1 MASLVG
7 SRVERKEDKRLLT
20 GKGRYTADI
29 NIANQTYAAFVR
41 SPHARAKIKKV
52 DTSKALK
59 ALGVVSV
66 LTGEE
71 IANDKIGGLIAG
83 WAIRSEDGSEMKVPA
98 NPPLAK
104 DSANFV
110 GEPIAVVFAESLD
123 EAKAAADL
131 VKIDYK
137 VLKGVIN
144 TAEAMKG
151 ETIHDGIDN
160 NLCYDWLL
168 GDRKAVDEAFS
179 KADKIIKVDLINN
192 RLVPNAMEPRACV
205 VDYNT
210 ASEEITLYT
219 TSQNPHLSRLVMSA
233 FGGVAP
239 ENKLRVVAPDVGGG
253 FGSKINVYNEE
264 IVCSWA
270 SKKIER
276 PIKWVA
282 ERTESFLTDTHG
294 RDHVTHAELAVT
306 NDGKFLGFKNETI
319 ANLGAYARVFGT
331 VTPTYLFGPCATGV
345 YTIPAAYS
353 NVKAV
358 YTNTAPVDAYRGAGR
373 PEATY
378 TIERLVEKAA
388 MELGIDRT
396 EIRMKN
402 FPTEFPFKQTLVH
415 TVDSG
420 DYVAGLEK
428 AKQMA
433 DYDGFNDRRKKSE
446 ANGKLRGIGVSSY
459 FEACGIAPSAVVM
472 SLGCGVG
479 LWESSEVRFNPT
491 GQVSVFT
498 GAHSHGQGHD
508 TTFAQIAAD
517 ELGVSLETVDVVHGD
532 TDKGTF
538 GMGTYGSR
546 SLAVGGIAIVNA
558 CKKIVA
564 KGKRVAAKMLEVNED
579 EIEFKDGEFVVTK
592 SNKKKTIGEVAF
604 ACYLPGSR
612 DSDFKS
618 PLPEGEEPGLI
629 ETSFFDPA
637 NFSFPAGSHIAEVE
651 IDPETGEVKVEK
663 YTAVDDFGRIVNPLV
678 VEGQVHG
685 GIAQGIGQA
694 LHENTEYDETG
705 QLITASYMDYTM
717 PRADNFPE
725 FNLGFTCT
733 HATSNPLGVK
743 GCGEAGAIA
752 SPPTIMNAVIDA
764 LGGQEISMP
773 ATAEKVW
780 KACKV
785 LKKPNSKAA

>member
-7 SRVERKEDKRLLT
+7 SRVERKEDKKFLT

-29 NIANQTYAAFVR
+29 NIANQTYAVFIR
-41 SPHARAKIKKV
+41 SPHARAKIKKI

-59 ALGVVSV
+59 ASGVVNI
-66 LTGEE
+66 LTGEH
-71 IANDKIGGLIAG
+71 IAQDKIGGLIAG
-83 WAIRSEDGSEMKVPA
+83 WAIRSEDGSEMKCPA
-98 NPPLAK
+98 NPPLVK
-104 DSANFV
+104 DNANFV
-110 GEPIAVVFAESLD
+110 GDPVAVVFAETLD
-123 EAKAAADL
+123 EAKAAAEL
-131 VKIDYK
+131 VKVDYK
-137 VLKGVIN
+137 VLKAVASLAD
-144 TAEAMKG
+144 TMKSEA
-151 ETIHDGIDN
+151 IHEGIDK

-168 GDRKAVDEAFS
+168 GDRQKVKEAFD
-179 KADKIIKVDLINN
+179 KADKIIKLDIINN
-192 RLVPNAMEPRACV
+192 RLIPNAMEPRACV

-210 ASEEITLYT
+210 ASEEITCYT
-219 TSQNPHLSRLVMSA
+219 TSQNPHLSRLIMSA
-233 FGGVAP
+233 YGGVTS
-239 ENKLRVVAPDVGGG
+239 ENKLRVIAPDVGGG
-253 FGSKINVYNEE
+253 FGSKINLYNEE

-270 SKKIER
+270 AKKIER

-294 RDHVTHAELAVT
+294 RDHITHAELAVT

-345 YTIPAAYS
+345 YVIPAAYS

-378 TIERLVEKAA
+378 TIERIVDKAA
-388 MELGIDRT
+388 TELGMDPI

-415 TVDSG
+415 QVDSG

-428 AKQMA
+428 AKQMS
-433 DYDGFNDRRKKSE
+433 DYDGFAARKKESE
-446 ANGKLRGIGVSSY
+446 SKGKLRGIGVTTY
-459 FEACGIAPSAVVM
+459 FEACGIAPSPVVM
-472 SLGCGVG
+472 MLGCGVG
-479 LWESSEVRFNPT
+479 LWESAEVRFNPT
-491 GQVSVFT
+491 GQVTVYT
-498 GAHSHGQGHD
+498 GSHSHGQGHD
-508 TTFAQIAAD
+508 TTFAQITAD
-517 ELGVSLETVDVVHGD
+517 ELGVPIENIDIVHGD
-532 TDKGTF
+532 TDKGPF

-546 SLAVGGIAIVNA
+546 SLTVGGIAIVKA

-564 KGKRVAAKMLEVNED
+564 KGKKVAAKMLEASED
-579 EIEFKDGEFVVTK
+579 EVEFKDGEFVVAK
-592 SNKKKTIGEVAF
+592 SNKKKTIEEVAF
-604 ACYLPGSR
+604 ACYLPGVR
-612 DSDFKS
+612 DEVKS
-618 PLPEGEEPGLI
+618 PLPEGEEPGLK

-651 IDPETGEVKVEK
+651 IDPETGDVKLDK
-663 YTAVDDFGRIVNPLV
+663 YTAVDDFGTIVNPTI

-685 GIAQGIGQA
+685 GLAQGVGQA
-694 LHENTEYDETG
+694 LTENAEYDESG

-717 PRADNFPE
+717 PRADNLPDFQ
-725 FNLGFTCT
+725 LGFTCT
-733 HATSNPLGVK
+733 KATTNPLGVK
-743 GCGEAGAIA
+743 GCGEAGSIA
-752 SPPTIMNAVIDA
+752 APPTVMNAVINA

-780 KACKV
+780 KACKQM
-785 LKKPNSKAA
+785 KKNDAKAA

>member
-7 SRVERKEDKRLLT
+7 SRVERKEDKKFLT

-29 NIANQTYAAFVR
+29 NIANQTYAVFIR
-41 SPHARAKIKKV
+41 SPHARAKIKKI

-59 ALGVVSV
+59 ASGVVDI
-66 LTGEE
+66 LTGEH
-71 IANDKIGGLIAG
+71 IAQDKIGGLIAG
-83 WAIRSEDGSEMKVPA
+83 WAIRSEDGSEMKCPA
-98 NPPLAK
+98 NPPLVK
-104 DSANFV
+104 DNANFV
-110 GEPIAVVFAESLD
+110 GDPVAVVFAETLD
-123 EAKAAADL
+123 EAKAAAEL
-131 VKIDYK
+131 VKVDYK
-137 VLKGVIN
+137 VLKAVASLAD
-144 TAEAMKG
+144 TMKSEA
-151 ETIHDGIDN
+151 IHEGIDK

-168 GDRKAVDEAFS
+168 GDRQKVKEAFD
-179 KADKIIKVDLINN
+179 KADKIIKLDIINN
-192 RLVPNAMEPRACV
+192 RLIPNAMEPRACV

-210 ASEEITLYT
+210 ASEEITCYT
-219 TSQNPHLSRLVMSA
+219 TSQNPHLSRLIMSA
-233 FGGVAP
+233 YGGVTS
-239 ENKLRVVAPDVGGG
+239 ENKLRVIAPDVGGG
-253 FGSKINVYNEE
+253 FGSKINLYNEE

-270 SKKIER
+270 AKKIER

-294 RDHVTHAELAVT
+294 RDHITHAELAVT

-345 YTIPAAYS
+345 YVIPAAYS

-378 TIERLVEKAA
+378 TIERIVDKAA
-388 MELGIDRT
+388 TELGMDPI

-415 TVDSG
+415 QVDSG

-428 AKQMA
+428 AKQMS
-433 DYDGFNDRRKKSE
+433 DYDGFAARKKESE
-446 ANGKLRGIGVSSY
+446 SKGKLRGIGVTTY
-459 FEACGIAPSAVVM
+459 FEACGIAPSPVVM
-472 SLGCGVG
+472 MLGCGVG
-479 LWESSEVRFNPT
+479 LWESAEVRFNPT
-491 GQVSVFT
+491 GQVTVYT
-498 GAHSHGQGHD
+498 GSHSHGQGHD
-508 TTFAQIAAD
+508 TTFAQITAD
-517 ELGVSLETVDVVHGD
+517 ELGVPIENIDIVHGD
-532 TDKGTF
+532 TDKGPF

-546 SLAVGGIAIVNA
+546 SLTVGGIAIVKA

-564 KGKRVAAKMLEVNED
+564 KGKKVAAKMLEASED
-579 EIEFKDGEFVVTK
+579 EVEFKDGEFIVAK
-592 SNKKKTIGEVAF
+592 SNKKKTIEEVAF
-604 ACYLPGSR
+604 ACYLPGVR
-612 DSDFKS
+612 DEVKS
-618 PLPEGEEPGLI
+618 PLPEGEEPGLK

-651 IDPETGEVKVEK
+651 IDPETGDVKLDK
-663 YTAVDDFGRIVNPLV
+663 YTAVDDFGTIVNPTI

-685 GIAQGIGQA
+685 GLAQGVGQA
-694 LHENTEYDETG
+694 LTENAEYDESG

-717 PRADNFPE
+717 PRADNLPDFQ
-725 FNLGFTCT
+725 LGFTCT
-733 HATSNPLGVK
+733 KATTNPLGVK
-743 GCGEAGAIA
+743 GCGEAGSIA
-752 SPPTIMNAVIDA
+752 APPTVMNAVINA

-780 KACKV
+780 KACKQM
-785 LKKPNSKAA
+785 KKNDAKAA

>member
-7 SRVERKEDKRLLT
+7 SRVERKEDKKFLT

-29 NIANQTYAAFVR
+29 NIANQTYAVFIR
-41 SPHARAKIKKV
+41 SPHARAKIKKI

-59 ALGVVSV
+59 ASGVVDI
-66 LTGEE
+66 LTGEH
-71 IANDKIGGLIAG
+71 IAQDKIGGLIAG
-83 WAIRSEDGSEMKVPA
+83 WAIRSEDGSEMKCPA
-98 NPPLAK
+98 NPPLVK
-104 DSANFV
+104 DNANFV
-110 GEPIAVVFAESLD
+110 GDPVAVVFAETLD
-123 EAKAAADL
+123 EAKAAAEL
-131 VKIDYK
+131 VKVDYK
-137 VLKGVIN
+137 VLKAVASSAD
-144 TAEAMKG
+144 TMKSEA
-151 ETIHDGIDN
+151 IHEGIDK

-168 GDRKAVDEAFS
+168 GDRQKVKEAFD
-179 KADKIIKVDLINN
+179 KADKIIKLDIINN
-192 RLVPNAMEPRACV
+192 RLIPNAMEPRACV

-210 ASEEITLYT
+210 ASEEITCYT
-219 TSQNPHLSRLVMSA
+219 TSQNPHLSRLIMSA
-233 FGGVAP
+233 YGGVTS
-239 ENKLRVVAPDVGGG
+239 ENKLRVIAPDVGGG
-253 FGSKINVYNEE
+253 FGSKINLYNEE

-270 SKKIER
+270 AKKIER

-294 RDHVTHAELAVT
+294 RDHITHAELAVT

-345 YTIPAAYS
+345 YVMPAAYS

-378 TIERLVEKAA
+378 TIERIVDKAA
-388 MELGIDRT
+388 TELGMDPI

-415 TVDSG
+415 QVDSG

-428 AKQMA
+428 AKQMS
-433 DYDGFNDRRKKSE
+433 DYDGFAARKKESE
-446 ANGKLRGIGVSSY
+446 SKGKLRGIGVTTY
-459 FEACGIAPSAVVM
+459 FEACGIAPSPVVM
-472 SLGCGVG
+472 MLGCGVG
-479 LWESSEVRFNPT
+479 LWESAEVRFNPT
-491 GQVSVFT
+491 GQVTVYT
-498 GAHSHGQGHD
+498 GSHSHGQGHD
-508 TTFAQIAAD
+508 TTFAQITAD
-517 ELGVSLETVDVVHGD
+517 ELGVPIENIDIVHGD
-532 TDKGTF
+532 TDKGPF

-546 SLAVGGIAIVNA
+546 SLTVGGIAIVKA

-564 KGKRVAAKMLEVNED
+564 KGKRVAAKMLEASED
-579 EIEFKDGEFVVTK
+579 EVEFKDGEFVVAK

-604 ACYLPGSR
+604 ACYLPGVR
-612 DSDFKS
+612 DEVKS
-618 PLPEGEEPGLI
+618 PLPEGEEPGLK

-651 IDPETGEVKVEK
+651 IDPETGDVKLDK
-663 YTAVDDFGRIVNPLV
+663 YTAVDDFGTIVNPTI

-685 GIAQGIGQA
+685 GIAQGVGQA
-694 LHENTEYDETG
+694 LTENAEYDESG

-717 PRADNFPE
+717 PRADNLPDFQ
-725 FNLGFTCT
+725 LGFTCT
-733 HATSNPLGVK
+733 KATTNPLGVK
-743 GCGEAGAIA
+743 GCGEAGSIA
-752 SPPTIMNAVIDA
+752 APPTVMNAVINA

-780 KACKV
+780 KACKQM
-785 LKKPNSKAA
+785 KKNDAKAA